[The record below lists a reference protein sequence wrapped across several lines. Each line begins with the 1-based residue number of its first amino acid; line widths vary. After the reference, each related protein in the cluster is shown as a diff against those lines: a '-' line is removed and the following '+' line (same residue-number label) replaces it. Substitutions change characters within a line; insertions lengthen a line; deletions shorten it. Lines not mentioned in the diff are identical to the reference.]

1 MTISYC
7 TKCGKESC
15 QHGGWTSRSDEV
27 LMRQALEV
35 LEGMPLPSLLE
46 DERMPCC
53 DDCAAS
59 NARARAVI
67 DALNERLLQE

>member
-7 TKCGKESC
+7 TKCVKESC

-35 LEGMPLPSLLE
+35 LEALDPG
-46 DERMPCC
+46 DIDC
-53 DDCAAS
+53 DCPQCAEI
-59 NARARAVI
+59 RVVI
-67 DALNERLLQE
+67 AALNERLL

>member
-35 LEGMPLPSLLE
+35 LEGWPG
-46 DERMPCC
+46 DIDC
-53 DDCAAS
+53 DCPGCAEI
-59 NARARAVI
+59 RAVI
-67 DALNERLLQE
+67 AALNERLLQE